1 MNTEPLSTVDVHLSA
16 HDMVVQWRRCALT
29 ADFLANFL
37 APGFCRQEPVRSQ
50 VSMVIDELLENAVK
64 FAADQ
69 AREVSVSV
77 LDFGDEIRV
86 EARNQCD
93 RAHAA
98 DLEASIAKVLRD
110 DPETLFLEAIE
121 RSASEDPAASRL
133 GIITLCTHAGAR
145 IGAKI
150 VETSEDG
157 LYDVTVQVHLQAEGV
172 AEATP

>member
-1 MNTEPLSTVDVHLSA
+1 MSLEPLSTVDVHMSA
-16 HDMVVQWRRCALT
+16 RDMVVQWRRCSLT

-64 FAADQ
+64 FAVDAD
-69 AREVSVSV
+69 RPVSVSV
-77 LDFGDEIRV
+77 LDYGDAIRV

-98 DLEASIAKVLRD
+98 DLEASIRRVLET

-121 RSASEDPAASRL
+121 RSALEDPSVSRL

-145 IGAKI
+145 IGARI
-150 VETSEDG
+150 VETSQDG
-157 LYDVTVQVHLQAEGV
+157 LYDVTVQVQLQAPPEP
-172 AEATP
+172 AP